1 MIEEKFISVLS
12 YLSEEEIREGCKYI
26 QSRYPSNISFIDKL
40 KINIFG

>member
-1 MIEEKFISVLS
+1 MIEDKFISVLD
-12 YLSEEEIREGCKYI
+12 YLSKEEIKEGCEYI